1 MISLAT
7 GVNLA
12 RSRVDRL
19 ESMSIVLAVA
29 EAGSLTRN
37 SKRVRAVKE
46 QCEDAQSD

>member
-1 MISLAT
+1 LAT

-29 EAGSLTRN
+29 EAGSLN
-37 SKRVRAVKE
+37 PQFEEGQAVKE